1 MYLRFHST
9 SRARSLACRR
19 AALAAA
25 ALIAAVLAACN
36 HGPGQGG
43 MPAQQPDHFGVV
55 DTALTPGVGK
65 SLVSEDPRAAQ
76 YYDNAEAVASGK
88 RLFAQYNCNGCH
100 SSGGGGM
107 GPDLMDGAW
116 IYGSRLTQI
125 HQTLVEGRP
134 NGMPAWGGKIP
145 DQELWQLATYV
156 RSLSLPA
163 TLAAESDDTPGQ
175 SPAVVPRAADEDPGW
190 TPPASTTNDYGT
202 TLEGSAYEGGGA
214 SAHTSIDQPPKGTAA
229 STSKGPT

>member
-1 MYLRFHST
+1 
-9 SRARSLACRR
+9 
-19 AALAAA
+19 
-25 ALIAAVLAACN
+25 
-36 HGPGQGG
+36 
-43 MPAQQPDHFGVV
+43 MPAEQPDHFGVV
-55 DTALTPGVGK
+55 DSALTPGVGK

-76 YYDNAEAVASGK
+76 YYDNPDAVTAGA

-163 TLAAESDDTPGQ
+163 TVAAESDDTPGQ
-175 SPAVVPRAADEDPGW
+175 RPAPVPRAADEDSGW
-190 TPPASTTNDYGT
+190 TPPASTTNDYGAT
-202 TLEGSAYEGGGA
+202 IEGSAYDGGGTPA
-214 SAHTSIDQPPKGTAA
+214 GPSTERGPKNNAPPKGK
-229 STSKGPT
+229 SP

>member
-1 MYLRFHST
+1 MCSRFHST
-9 SRARSLACRR
+9 SRMRGSPDRR
-19 AALAAA
+19 AGISA
-25 ALIAAVLAACN
+25 ALLTAALLAGCH
-36 HGPGQGG
+36 HGRGQG
-43 MPAQQPDHFGVV
+43 MPAEQPDQFGVI
-55 DTALTPGVGK
+55 DSALTPGVGR
-65 SLVSEDPRAAQ
+65 SLVSDDPRAAQ
-76 YYDNAEAVASGK
+76 YYDNADAVVAGK

-107 GPDLMDGAW
+107 GADLMDGGW

-163 TLAAESDDTPGQ
+163 TVAAEADDTPGQ
-175 SPAVVPRAADEDPGW
+175 TPAVVPRAADDGSGW

-202 TLEGSAYEGGGA
+202 TIEGSAYEGGA
-214 SAHTSIDQPPKGTAA
+214 ATPNPSSDQPPKSTAA
-229 STSKGPT
+229 SKNKGPT

>member
-1 MYLRFHST
+1 MYSRFHST
-9 SRARSLACRR
+9 SRTRSPARRR
-19 AALAAA
+19 AVPGA
-25 ALIAAVLAACN
+25 ALLTAALLAACH
-36 HGPGQGG
+36 HGPGQG
-43 MPAQQPDHFGVV
+43 MPAEQPDHYGVIES
-55 DTALTPGVGK
+55 ALTPGVGR
-65 SLVSEDPRAAQ
+65 SLVSEDPRAAE
-76 YYDNAEAVASGK
+76 YYDNAEAVTAGK

-107 GPDLMDGAW
+107 GADLMDGAW
-116 IYGSRLTQI
+116 IYGSRLAQI

-163 TLAAESDDTPGQ
+163 TVAAEADDTPGQ
-175 SPAVVPRAADEDPGW
+175 TPAAVPRAADEDPGW

-202 TLEGSAYEGGGA
+202 TLEGSAYEGGSAPANA
-214 SAHTSIDQPPKGTAA
+214 SADQPPKGAGAA
-229 STSKGPT
+229 KSKGPT

>member
-1 MYLRFHST
+1 MCSRFHST
-9 SRARSLACRR
+9 SLTRSSASRHADIS
-19 AALAAA
+19 AALLFA
-25 ALIAAVLAACN
+25 ALLGGCH
-36 HGPGQGG
+36 HGPSQG
-43 MPAQQPDHFGVV
+43 MPAEQPDHFGVI
-55 DTALTPGVGK
+55 DSALTPGVGK

-76 YYDNAEAVASGK
+76 YYDNADAVAAGK

-107 GPDLMDGAW
+107 APDLMDGTW
-116 IYGSRLTQI
+116 IYGSRLAQI

-163 TLAAESDDTPGQ
+163 TVAAETDDTPGQ
-175 SPAVVPRAADEDPGW
+175 TPAVVPRAADEDPGW

-202 TLEGSAYEGGGA
+202 TIEGSAYDGG
-214 SAHTSIDQPPKGTAA
+214 AA
-229 STSKGPT
+229 STNTSTDRGPKSNGAKSKGPT

>member
-1 MYLRFHST
+1 MCLRFHNT
-9 SRARSLACRR
+9 SLNSGGRR
-19 AALAAA
+19 AAA
-25 ALIAAVLAACN
+25 ALLTAALLAGC
-36 HGPGQGG
+36 HRGSGQG
-43 MPAQQPDHFGVV
+43 MPAEQPDHFGVI
-55 DTALTPGVGK
+55 DSALTPGVGK
-65 SLVSEDPRAAQ
+65 SLVSDDPRAAQ
-76 YYDNAEAVASGK
+76 YYDNPDAVTTGA

-116 IYGSRLTQI
+116 IYGSRLAQI

-163 TLAAESDDTPGQ
+163 TVAAEADDTPGQ
-175 SPAVVPRAADEDPGW
+175 TPAVVPRAADEDAGW

-202 TLEGSAYEGGGA
+202 TIEGSAYDGGGA
-214 SAHTSIDQPPKGTAA
+214 STNPNTDKANGA
-229 STSKGPT
+229 SKSKGPT

>member
-1 MYLRFHST
+1 MYSRFHST
-9 SRARSLACRR
+9 SLTRSPAGRR
-19 AALAAA
+19 AAVSAALLAAA
-25 ALIAAVLAACN
+25 FLGGCH
-36 HGPGQGG
+36 HGPGQG
-43 MPAQQPDHFGVV
+43 MPAEQPDHFGVI
-55 DTALTPGVGK
+55 DSALTPGVGK

-76 YYDNAEAVASGK
+76 YYDNADAVTAGA

-107 GPDLMDGAW
+107 GPDLMDGGW

-125 HQTLVEGRP
+125 HQTLIEGRP

-175 SPAVVPRAADEDPGW
+175 RPAAVPRTADDDAGW

-202 TLEGSAYEGGGA
+202 TIEGSAYDGGGA
-214 SAHTSIDQPPKGTAA
+214 SPNQGTEQPPKTNGAPK
-229 STSKGPT
+229 SKGPT